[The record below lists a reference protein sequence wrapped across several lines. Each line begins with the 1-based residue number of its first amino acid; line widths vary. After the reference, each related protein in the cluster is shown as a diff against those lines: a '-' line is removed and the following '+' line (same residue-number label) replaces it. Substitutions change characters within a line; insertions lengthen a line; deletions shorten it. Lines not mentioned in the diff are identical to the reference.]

1 MNTEIRKEFDI
12 KQPMDV
18 VWKSL
23 ANPEDI
29 VTCVP
34 GAQITEKIDDKNY
47 KGGVITKFGPVKVT
61 YNGEIHI
68 EELDE
73 ANKKMVLKG
82 KGLDSKGKGSA
93 DMEMTGLLSEID
105 GGTHVDFTMN
115 ITIIGMLAQF
125 GSRLIQDVSDQL
137 LNQFVSNFQN
147 KLDSENPPMDTAA
160 GVVDAVSDAIENA
173 AESAASTVSNTA
185 KAATEKVATA
195 TKSAPD
201 NSLNA
206 FSLIGTVIKSIF
218 RSIFGG
224 GK

>member
-1 MNTEIRKEFDI
+1 MNTVIKKEFDI
-12 KQPMDV
+12 NQPIDI

-34 GAQITEKIDDKNY
+34 GAQITEKIDDRNY

-61 YNGEIHI
+61 YNGEIKI
-68 EELDE
+68 DELDE

-93 DMEMTGLLSEID
+93 DMEMAGLLSEGD
-105 GGTHVDFTMN
+105 NGTHVDFTMN

-137 LNQFVSNFQN
+137 LNQFVANFKT
-147 KLDSENPPMDTAA
+147 KLDNENPSNA
-160 GVVDAVSDAIENA
+160 GGADSASAVADSEGGASNES
-173 AESAASTVSNTA
+173 SAAS
-185 KAATEKVATA
+185 KASSSSDNTA
-195 TKSAPD
+195 TKATPD

-206 FSLIGTVIKSIF
+206 FSLIGTIIKSIF

-224 GK
+224 GKK

>member
-1 MNTEIRKEFDI
+1 MNTTIKKEFDI
-12 KQPMDV
+12 NQPIDL

-34 GAQITEKIDDKNY
+34 GAAITEKIDDKNY
-47 KGGVITKFGPVKVT
+47 KGQVVTKFGPVKVT

-68 EELDE
+68 DELDE

-93 DMEMTGLLSEID
+93 DMEMTGLLSETAN
-105 GGTHVDFTMN
+105 GTHVDFTMD

-137 LNQFVSNFQN
+137 LNQFVGNFQT
-147 KLDSENPPMDTAA
+147 KLSNENPGAASAAADVAEKATA
-160 GVVDAVSDAIENA
+160 GA
-173 AESAASTVSNTA
+173 AQAASTA
-185 KAATEKVATA
+185 KE
-195 TKSAPD
+195 SAD

-206 FSLIGTVIKSIF
+206 FALIGTILKSIF
-218 RSIFGG
+218 GSIFGR
-224 GK
+224 K